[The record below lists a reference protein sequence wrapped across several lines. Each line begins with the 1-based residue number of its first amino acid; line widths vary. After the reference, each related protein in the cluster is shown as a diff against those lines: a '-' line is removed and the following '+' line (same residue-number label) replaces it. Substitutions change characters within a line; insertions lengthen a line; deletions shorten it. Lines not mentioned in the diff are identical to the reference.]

1 MIITFV
7 YNVTWV
13 KQRFDT
19 LGILVINKLL
29 GLEVRLLS
37 WIVSDIDVE
46 YAPARVIWRLLGYLK
61 CKFASLTFLSGRDNV
76 EAVTA
81 LKWSVVDCR
90 PQAWW
95 IDSALKD
102 LELIP
107 HV

>member
-13 KQRFDT
+13 KQRFDA
-19 LGILVINKLL
+19 LGILMVNKLL
-29 GLEVRLLS
+29 GFEVCLLS
-37 WIVSDIDVE
+37 RVVLHAYVE
-46 YAPARVIWRLLGYLK
+46 YTPARVIWRLLGHFK
-61 CKFASLTFLSGRDNV
+61 CKCASHTFLSGRDNI

-95 IDSALKD
+95 IDSTLKD
-102 LELIP
+102 LELVP